1 MVRCAGGF
9 EAGVGT
15 LVVLRCK
22 EAEVFA
28 EELATERGGEAAG
41 HPGLTVHG
49 GLEGGEV
56 LDDDG
61 DFGIVVAELRAV
73 VEVGGAADD
82 HAIVGDHHL
91 FAIRGARL
99 NIFYGGLRLT
109 LE

>member
-1 MVRCAGGF
+1 
-9 EAGVGT
+9 
-15 LVVLRCK
+15 
-22 EAEVFA
+22 
-28 EELATERGGEAAG
+28 
-41 HPGLTVHG
+41 
-49 GLEGGEV
+49 
-56 LDDDG
+56 
-61 DFGIVVAELRAV
+61 VVAELRAV